1 MQTEK
6 RPPRSNV
13 ASWLIAVG
21 ASAGLSACIATVVD
35 GRWTPDWVAAAGTW
49 AGSIG
54 TVAAL
59 LWAVASFR
67 SDQADRDLFRLEEA
81 TREEERQEQE
91 AGQVSIVVISGL
103 EWRDQMDLSYLGS
116 ISVLVTN
123 KSERTVIV
131 KSFKVDDSLTPLSL
145 PIAEFLI
152 PAGESRTESVVIESI
167 RWKRTADAHGM
178 RDLTIA
184 MDCDIAGTAWHISN
198 KKLPA
203 RVR

>member
-1 MQTEK
+1 MQTQK
-6 RPPRSNV
+6 RPFRSNV

-21 ASAGLSACIATVVD
+21 ASGGLGACIGTVAD
-35 GRWTPDWVAAAGTW
+35 GRWTSDWVAATGTW

-67 SDQADRDLFRLEEA
+67 SDQADRDRFRAEEA
-81 TREEERQEQE
+81 SREEERQEQE
-91 AGQVSIVVISGL
+91 AGQVSIVIDSGW
-103 EWRDQMDLSYLGS
+103 EFRDGLGLSHLGS
-116 ISVLVTN
+116 FSVLVTN

-131 KSFKVDDSLTPLSL
+131 KSFEVDPALTPKSL
-145 PIAEFLI
+145 PITEFLV
-152 PAGESRTESVVIESI
+152 PAGESRTESVVIDSI
-167 RWKRTADAHGM
+167 RWSRTADAYGM

-184 MDCDIAGTAWHISN
+184 MDCDIAGTTWHISN
-198 KKLPA
+198 KKLPE